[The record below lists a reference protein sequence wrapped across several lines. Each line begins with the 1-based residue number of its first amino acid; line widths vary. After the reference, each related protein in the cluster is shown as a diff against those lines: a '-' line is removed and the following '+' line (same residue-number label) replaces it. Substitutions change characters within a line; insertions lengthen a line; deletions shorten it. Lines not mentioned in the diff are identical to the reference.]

1 MTSALLFDFIVDK
14 ENRTITI
21 KREFDADL
29 AMVWEAWTNPEILD
43 KWYAP
48 KPFRAE
54 TQTMDFREGGFWHYA
69 MINPQDEKVGYS
81 RYDYQ
86 KIEPQKN
93 IVELRGFSD
102 ANGTVNPNFARTTC
116 TNDFS
121 EADSKTLV
129 KIHAQYGSAETLEF
143 IVKNGFIEGMSACF
157 GNLDEL
163 LGGLKK

>member
-1 MTSALLFDFIVDK
+1 MKSAPLFDFVVDK
-14 ENRTITI
+14 ESRTVTI
-21 KREFDADL
+21 KREFNADL
-29 AMVWEAWTNPEILD
+29 ALVWEAWTNPEILD

-69 MINPQDEKVGYS
+69 MINAQDEKVGYS

-86 KIEPQKN
+86 KIEHQKT
-93 IVELRGFSD
+93 IVELRGFAD

-116 TNDFS
+116 NNDFS
-121 EADSKTLV
+121 EAGGKTLV

-143 IVKNGFIEGMSACF
+143 IVKNGFIEGMSVCF

-163 LGGLKK
+163 LTTVKK

>member
-48 KPFRAE
+48 KPYRAE

-69 MINPQDEKVGYS
+69 MINPQGEKQGYS

-93 IVELRGFSD
+93 ITELRGFSD
-102 ANGTVNPNFARTTC
+102 ANGTINPNFARTTA

-121 EADSKTLV
+121 EADGKTLV

-163 LGGLKK
+163 LAGLKK